1 MVCSARLPLT
11 AVDPRAETRPPPP
24 RLAASIRPRAT
35 IFLYSA
41 AVSVLRTLV
50 NSSRALITGAREI
63 ARFQEIATV
72 FIRHGFGWAYGQLK
86 LRRELQVEHEGTDLT
101 KATLA
106 SPDTGK
112 RLVAAFNELGPTFV
126 KLGQILSTRTDLL
139 PESITSEL
147 ATLQDNVSMLPFED
161 VREQLENNL
170 GPQWRDHFEEFDE
183 QPLASASIAQVHRA
197 TLKNGRRV
205 VLKVQRPGVKP
216 KITGDL
222 GVLYAIA
229 GWLEEGIVE
238 AAAMDVRGTVTSFTK
253 SILQELDFRI
263 EARNLERFRQL
274 HRDNPLVVFP
284 EVFTDLST
292 EEVLCMEFLEGRN
305 FATAIDDGEDVSTV
319 AESYFKVAYKMLF
332 IDGFFHGDL
341 HPGNVLVMEDH
352 RLGVLDCGMVGRL
365 SPAMKDKVIDI
376 LHAVLNEDLEGVA
389 RTFYDLSIRTE
400 LVDYQ
405 RFEADVIEL
414 GERYLSGL
422 PLSEVQIGTLFSE
435 IVAGAARH
443 SVRMPTDFT
452 MMFKAIITTEGMAKM
467 IAPETDPIELAR
479 PYIMQMVTDRYS
491 PDRLKQVAI
500 ADFALLSRM
509 ARSLPHSLPAVIED
523 VRAGKLTFRLNNDTL
538 DRQRE
543 AADARSR
550 RMIRTAL
557 TIACLVCGTYSLGLS
572 LPVWSLVGLPV
583 ITAAFFVLAGV
594 GVFTV
599 IWR

>member
-1 MVCSARLPLT
+1 MSL
-11 AVDPRAETRPPPP
+11 
-24 RLAASIRPRAT
+24 
-35 IFLYSA
+35 
-41 AVSVLRTLV
+41 LRTLV
-50 NSSRALITGAREI
+50 SSSRALITGAREV
-63 ARFQEIATV
+63 ARFQEIARV
-72 FIRHGFGWAYGQLK
+72 FIRHGFGWAYSQLR
-86 LRRELQVEHEGTDLT
+86 LRRELEVELEGAELT
-101 KATLA
+101 RATLA

-139 PESITSEL
+139 PDSIISEL
-147 ATLQDNVSMLPFED
+147 ATLQDNVSQVSFADVELQLIKELGED
-161 VREQLENNL
+161 
-170 GPQWRDHFEEFDE
+170 WRSHFASFDE
-183 QPLASASIAQVHRA
+183 EPLASASIAQVHRA
-197 TLKNGRRV
+197 TLGDGRKV

-222 GVLYAIA
+222 GVLYALA
-229 GWLEEGIVE
+229 GWLEEAIPE
-238 AAAMDVRGTVTSFTK
+238 AAAMDLRGTITSFTK

-263 EARNLERFRQL
+263 EARNLDRFRTL
-274 HRDNPLVVFP
+274 HRDNQQVVFP
-284 EVFTDLST
+284 EVFEHLST

-305 FATAIDDGEDVSTV
+305 FAHAIEEGEDVSEV
-319 AESYFKVAYKMLF
+319 ADAYFKVAYKMLF
-332 IDGFFHGDL
+332 VDGFFHGDL
-341 HPGNVLVMEDH
+341 HPGNVLVMQGH

-389 RTFYDLSIRTE
+389 RTFYELSIKTD
-400 LVDYQ
+400 LVDYP
-405 RFEADVIEL
+405 RFEADVIDL

-479 PYIMQMVTDRYS
+479 PYIMQMVTERYS
-491 PDRLKQVAI
+491 PDRIKQMAVR
-500 ADFALLSRM
+500 DFSLLSKM
-509 ARSLPHSLPAVIED
+509 ARQLPHSLPAVID
-523 VRAGKLTFRLNNDTL
+523 DLRAGKLTVRTNPETL
-538 DRQRE
+538 EKQKED
-543 AADARSR
+543 ADARSR
-550 RMIRTAL
+550 RAIRTAL
-557 TIACLVCGTYSLGLS
+557 TVTCIVCGTYSLGLG
-572 LPVWSLVGLPV
+572 LPAWGLVGIPA
-583 ITAAFFVLAGV
+583 ITAMFFVLAGV

>member
-1 MVCSARLPLT
+1 M
-11 AVDPRAETRPPPP
+11 
-24 RLAASIRPRAT
+24 T
-35 IFLYSA
+35 IPFPEHGALSSG
-41 AVSVLRTLV
+41 AVSLLRTLV
-50 NSSRALITGAREI
+50 SSSRALITGAREV
-63 ARFQEIATV
+63 ARFQEIARV
-72 FIRHGFGWAYGQLK
+72 FIRHGFGWAYSQLK
-86 LRRELQVEHEGTDLT
+86 LRRELEVELEGMELT

-139 PESITSEL
+139 PDSITVEL
-147 ATLQDNVSMLPFED
+147 ATLQDSVTQIPFEEI
-161 VREQLENNL
+161 EQQLCKEL
-170 GPQWRDHFEEFDE
+170 GKDWRSRFEAFEEE
-183 QPLASASIAQVHRA
+183 PLASASIAQVHRA
-197 TLKNGRRV
+197 TLEGGRPV

-222 GVLYAIA
+222 GVLHALA
-229 GWLEEGIVE
+229 GLLEEAIPE
-238 AAAMDVRGTVTSFTK
+238 AAAMDLRGTITSFTK

-263 EARNLERFRQL
+263 EARNLERFRSL
-274 HRDNPLVVFP
+274 HEDNLQVVFP
-284 EVFTDLST
+284 EVFEELST

-305 FATAIDDGEDVSTV
+305 FAIAIEQGEDVSAV
-319 AESYFKVAYKMLF
+319 ADAYFKVAYKMLF

-341 HPGNVLVMEDH
+341 HPGNVLVMEGH

-389 RTFYDLSIRTE
+389 RTFYELSIRTG

-405 RFEADVIEL
+405 RFESDVIDL

-443 SVRMPTDFT
+443 NVRMPTDFT

-467 IAPETDPIELAR
+467 IAPQTDPIELAR
-479 PYIMQMVTDRYS
+479 PYIMQMVADRYS
-491 PDRLKQVAI
+491 PERMKQMAI
-500 ADFALLSRM
+500 RDFTLFSRM
-509 ARSLPHSLPAVIED
+509 ARQIPHSLPAVID
-523 VRAGKLTFRLNNDTL
+523 DLRAGKFTVRFNPETL
-538 DRQRE
+538 DVQKA
-543 AADARSR
+543 AADARNGR
-550 RMIRTAL
+550 AIRASFAL
-557 TIACLVCGTYSLGLS
+557 AFLLCGTYTLGLG
-572 LPVWSLVGLPV
+572 LPVWSLVGIPAISAV
-583 ITAAFFVLAGV
+583 FFVFAGF
-594 GVFTV
+594 GMFTV

>member
-1 MVCSARLPLT
+1 MSL
-11 AVDPRAETRPPPP
+11 
-24 RLAASIRPRAT
+24 
-35 IFLYSA
+35 
-41 AVSVLRTLV
+41 LRTLV
-50 NSSRALITGAREI
+50 SSSRALITGAREV
-63 ARFQEIATV
+63 ARFQEIARV
-72 FIRHGFGWAYGQLK
+72 FVRHGFGWAYSQLK
-86 LRRELQVEHEGTDLT
+86 LRRELEVEELEGLELT

-139 PESITSEL
+139 PDSITTEL
-147 ATLQDNVSMLPFED
+147 ATLQDSVTTVSFED
-161 VREQLENNL
+161 IESQLVKEL
-170 GPQWRDHFEEFDE
+170 GEQWRDRFETFDE
-183 QPLASASIAQVHRA
+183 APLASASIAQVHRA
-197 TLKNGRRV
+197 TLTDGRHV

-222 GVLYAIA
+222 GVLHALA
-229 GWLEEGIVE
+229 GWLEEAIPE
-238 AAAMDVRGTVTSFTK
+238 AAAMDLRGTITSFTK

-263 EARNLERFRQL
+263 EARNLERFRAM
-274 HRDNPLVVFP
+274 HKDNAQVVFP
-284 EVFTDLST
+284 EVFDDLST
-292 EEVLCMEFLEGRN
+292 EEVLCMEFLGGRN
-305 FATAIDDGEDVSTV
+305 FAVAIEEGEDVSAV
-319 AESYFKVAYKMLF
+319 ADAYFKVAYKMLF

-341 HPGNVLVMEDH
+341 HPGNVLVMDEH

-389 RTFYDLSIRTE
+389 RTFYDLSIRND

-405 RFEADVIEL
+405 RFESDVIEL

-443 SVRMPTDFT
+443 NVRMPTDFT

-467 IAPETDPIELAR
+467 IAPELDPIELAR

-491 PDRLKQVAI
+491 PDRIKQMAVR
-500 ADFALLSRM
+500 DFSTFSRL
-509 ARSLPHSLPAVIED
+509 ARSLPHSLPAVID
-523 VRAGKLTFRLNNDTL
+523 DLRAGKLAIRTNPETL
-538 DRQRE
+538 ERQKS

-550 RMIRTAL
+550 RAIRTAL
-557 TIACLVCGTYSLGLS
+557 TITCMLCGTYTLGLG
-572 LPVWSLVGLPV
+572 LPVWSLVGVPV
-583 ITAAFFVLAGV
+583 ITAVLFVFAGV

>member
-1 MVCSARLPLT
+1 
-11 AVDPRAETRPPPP
+11 
-24 RLAASIRPRAT
+24 
-35 IFLYSA
+35 
-41 AVSVLRTLV
+41 VSLLRTLV
-50 NSSRALITGAREI
+50 SSSRALITGAREV
-63 ARFQEIATV
+63 ARFQEIARV
-72 FIRHGFGWAYGQLK
+72 FVRHGFGWAYSQLK
-86 LRRELQVEHEGTDLT
+86 LRRELEVEELEGLELT

-139 PESITSEL
+139 PDSITTEL
-147 ATLQDNVSMLPFED
+147 ATLQDSVTTVSFED
-161 VREQLENNL
+161 IESQLVKEL
-170 GPQWRDHFEEFDE
+170 GEQWRDRFDTFDE
-183 QPLASASIAQVHRA
+183 APLASASIAQVHRA
-197 TLKNGRRV
+197 TLTDGRHV

-222 GVLYAIA
+222 GVLHALA
-229 GWLEEGIVE
+229 GWLEEAIPE
-238 AAAMDVRGTVTSFTK
+238 AAAMDLRGTITSFTK

-263 EARNLERFRQL
+263 EARNLERFRTL
-274 HRDNPLVVFP
+274 HKDNAQVVFP
-284 EVFTDLST
+284 EVFDDLST
-292 EEVLCMEFLEGRN
+292 EEVLCMEFLGGRN
-305 FATAIDDGEDVSTV
+305 FAVAIEEGEDVSAV
-319 AESYFKVAYKMLF
+319 ADAYFKVAYKMLF

-341 HPGNVLVMEDH
+341 HPGNVLVMDEH

-389 RTFYDLSIRTE
+389 RTFYDLSIRND

-405 RFEADVIEL
+405 RFESDVIEL

-443 SVRMPTDFT
+443 NVRMPTDFT

-467 IAPETDPIELAR
+467 IAPELDPIELAR

-491 PDRLKQVAI
+491 PDRIKQMAVR
-500 ADFALLSRM
+500 DFSTFSRL
-509 ARSLPHSLPAVIED
+509 ARSLPHSLPAVID
-523 VRAGKLTFRLNNDTL
+523 DLRAGKLAIRTNPETL
-538 DRQRE
+538 ERQKS

-550 RMIRTAL
+550 RAIRTAL
-557 TIACLVCGTYSLGLS
+557 TITCMLCGTYTLGLG
-572 LPVWSLVGLPV
+572 LPVWSLVGVPV
-583 ITAAFFVLAGV
+583 ITAVLFVFAGV